1 MVLPRYIQR
10 PCGRNCKRH
19 TVTTGEIA
27 QIFPRESTAMFLQTR
42 LYIFFLILFLGACAT
57 PEYQQARS
65 QCDGEGLNLYPVV
78 QQPQVFRRSRIVQVP
93 DGSTVCETQSVQN
106 KEKRTEVSS
115 VRSVCR
121 PGMRPVTEYY
131 DETVMVDVNRGAR
144 DAHVDQCART
154 LCLQRYGNLKCKV

>member
-1 MVLPRYIQR
+1 
-10 PCGRNCKRH
+10 
-19 TVTTGEIA
+19 
-27 QIFPRESTAMFLQTR
+27 MFLRTR
-42 LYIFFLILFLGACAT
+42 LYVFFLVLFIGACAT
-57 PEYQQARS
+57 LEYQQARS

-78 QQPQVFRRSRIVQVP
+78 QQPQVFRRSRVVQVP
-93 DGSTVCETQSVQN
+93 DGSTVCETQSIQN
-106 KEKRTEVSS
+106 KEKRAEMSS

-131 DETVMVDVNRGAR
+131 DETVMVDINRGAR

>member
-1 MVLPRYIQR
+1 MIR
-10 PCGRNCKRH
+10 
-19 TVTTGEIA
+19 
-27 QIFPRESTAMFLQTR
+27 QTR
-42 LYIFFLILFLGACAT
+42 FFVFFLVVFVSACAT

-78 QQPQVFRRSRIVQVP
+78 QQPQVFRRSRVVEVP

-121 PGMRPVTEYY
+121 PGMKPVTEYY
-131 DETVMVDVNRGAR
+131 DETVMVDVNRVAR
-144 DAHVDQCART
+144 NAHVDQCASK
-154 LCLQRYGNLKCKV
+154 LCLQRYGNIECKV

>member
-1 MVLPRYIQR
+1 
-10 PCGRNCKRH
+10 
-19 TVTTGEIA
+19 
-27 QIFPRESTAMFLQTR
+27 MFRKTR
-42 LYIFFLILFLGACAT
+42 FCVFFLALFVGACAT

-65 QCDGEGLNLYPVV
+65 QCESEGLKLYLVV
-78 QQPQVFRRSRIVQVP
+78 QQPQVFRRSRVVEVP

-121 PGMRPVTEYY
+121 PGMKPVTEYY

-144 DAHVDQCART
+144 DAHVDRCAGK
-154 LCLQRYGNLKCKV
+154 LCLQRYGNIKCKV

>member
-1 MVLPRYIQR
+1 
-10 PCGRNCKRH
+10 
-19 TVTTGEIA
+19 
-27 QIFPRESTAMFLQTR
+27 MFLQTR

-121 PGMRPVTEYY
+121 PGMRPATEYY
-131 DETVMVDVNRGAR
+131 DETVMVDINRGAR

>member
-1 MVLPRYIQR
+1 
-10 PCGRNCKRH
+10 
-19 TVTTGEIA
+19 
-27 QIFPRESTAMFLQTR
+27 MFRQTHFFV
-42 LYIFFLILFLGACAT
+42 FFLALFVSACAT

-65 QCDGEGLNLYPVV
+65 QCDGEGLNLYPVL
-78 QQPQVFRRSRIVQVP
+78 QQPQVFRRSRVVEVP

-121 PGMRPVTEYY
+121 PGMKQVTEYY

-144 DAHVDQCART
+144 DAHVDQCAGR
-154 LCLQRYGNLKCKV
+154 LCLQRYGNIKCKV